1 MKYRWNLLRFG
12 LISVLLLL
20 SVALTIFSHNN
31 ALDYVHPRRL
41 QSPSGEELLAR
52 GIEYQDIEL
61 LTLDG
66 VRLSAWYTPPKNG
79 VVILVAHGHA
89 AVRPIDFYLL
99 FAEQGYG
106 VLAWD
111 FRGHGASEGDTVTF
125 GYTETRDVEAALDFV
140 LAQPDV
146 ERVGAWG
153 GSLGAVSVI
162 LTAAHRPEIEVI
174 IVDSP
179 FATLEDELK
188 HQVPIWGLRELIRF
202 FAERETGMSVDLVRP
217 LEVIGSIS
225 PRPVFIIQ
233 GMGDMRIPQDSAQR
247 LYDAAGEPRWLWT
260 EAEPVHM
267 NMYAYYRVRYLKKAS
282 KFLREF
288 LLD

>member
-20 SVALTIFSHNN
+20 SVALTIFSYNN

-66 VRLSAWYTPPKNG
+66 VRLSVWYTPPKNG

-153 GSLGAVSVI
+153 GSMGAVSVI
-162 LTAAHRPEIEVI
+162 LTAAHRPEIEAI